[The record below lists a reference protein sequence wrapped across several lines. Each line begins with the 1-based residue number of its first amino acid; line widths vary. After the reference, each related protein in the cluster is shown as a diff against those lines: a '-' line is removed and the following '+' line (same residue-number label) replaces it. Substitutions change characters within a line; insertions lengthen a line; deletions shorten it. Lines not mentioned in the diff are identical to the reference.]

1 MIENNTFELLSVPS
15 ENGALVKA
23 GLASVI
29 TLKRLKEDIS
39 LEDMAM
45 KLGCSIED
53 VQRLED
59 IDYRDVS
66 VFEVF
71 QILDKLGVKVSMT
84 FDDIKV
90 I

>member
-23 GLASVI
+23 GLASVV
-29 TLKRLKEDIS
+29 TLKRIKENIS
-39 LEDMAM
+39 QVDMAM
-45 KLGCSIED
+45 ILGCSVED
-53 VQRLED
+53 VQRIED
-59 IDYRDVS
+59 IDYRDIS

-71 QILDKLGVKVSMT
+71 QILDKLDVDVSLN
-84 FDDIKV
+84 FGDLKV